1 MSPSMTSS
9 PMPARR
15 PTHLAALTALLAGMA
30 LSQAA
35 PAQDGLAADRGV
47 ASVEVQAPSPAQA
60 LPTAMA
66 EAVAAPNAPHAAAL
80 PPPRR
85 QIDIGRA
92 TDRLLSLQTAPAQA
106 QAPRPIP
113 GEQARRSYARYLKSF
128 ETEIPA
134 LYKTGSDSGGRN

>member
-1 MSPSMTSS
+1 MSPSMTS
-9 PMPARR
+9 PIPAHR
-15 PTHLAALTALLAGMA
+15 PAHLAVLAALLAGLA
-30 LSQAA
+30 LPQAA
-35 PAQDGLAADRGV
+35 LAQDGPVADRSV
-47 ASVEVQAPSPAQA
+47 ASIEVPAPAPA
-60 LPTAMA
+60 LA
-66 EAVAAPNAPHAAAL
+66 EASAAPYAPAPA
-80 PPPRR
+80 PPPRRR

-92 TDRLLSLQTAPAQA
+92 TDSLLSLQTTPSQA